1 MPREPEVEAGAG
13 GEGVGGAAGD
23 QQGEEEHG
31 GRDGEAGGGDEGQDP
46 SECLRRSPAP
56 PAAAFPRATEQLKL
70 LRLQQHVVQHVDLPD
85 KWQQEQERR
94 RFFVTFRARQYSE
107 ASFVNT
113 HPIPTSL
120 KTFFSAETVLKSFYF

>member
-1 MPREPEVEAGAG
+1 M
-13 GEGVGGAAGD
+13 
-23 QQGEEEHG
+23 
-31 GRDGEAGGGDEGQDP
+31 
-46 SECLRRSPAP
+46 
-56 PAAAFPRATEQLKL
+56 
-70 LRLQQHVVQHVDLPD
+70 VQHVDLPD

-120 KTFFSAETVLKSFYF
+120 KTFFFRRDSVEVVLLLSLEYD